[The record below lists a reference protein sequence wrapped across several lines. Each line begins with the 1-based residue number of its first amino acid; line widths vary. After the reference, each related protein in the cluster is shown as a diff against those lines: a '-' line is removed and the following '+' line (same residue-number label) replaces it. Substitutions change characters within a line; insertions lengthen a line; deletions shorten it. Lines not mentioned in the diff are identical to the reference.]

1 MVVLHEIWLKM
12 GQIGLKMDQKW
23 LKVYGKRLKIVF
35 WAKNIIFC
43 RKSVCVNGGY
53 LPFLAEIIIQYLTT
67 SLVLL
72 GDDIGRS
79 ATTMKSGIWW

>member
-1 MVVLHEIWLKM
+1 MVKSIWKEAEKSIL
-12 GQIGLKMDQKW
+12 GQKYKFLQ
-23 LKVYGKRLKIVF
+23 
-35 WAKNIIFC
+35 
-43 RKSVCVNGGY
+43 KSVCVNGGY

>member
-1 MVVLHEIWLKM
+1 MVNILLILFEKTRLE
-12 GQIGLKMDQKW
+12 GF
-23 LKVYGKRLKIVF
+23 KV
-35 WAKNIIFC
+35 
-43 RKSVCVNGGY
+43 RKSVCVDGGY